1 MAEDVVKK
9 RYWFAS
15 IVFLA
20 AFLAVP
26 VVGFFITDGIAERG
40 QWGDFF
46 GGSLNPLLTFLTFV
60 GLLYTIFLQQ
70 RELSLSREEL
80 SLTREE
86 LKRSSDALESQ
97 NESLAQQRFENTLF
111 SMIGVLNQIIEKM
124 DTQHESYE
132 GISKSYNG
140 RDCFTYFQNSI
151 SNIYRHRSWND
162 EPNYEEEAGD
172 IYGDRRRVIEYPHDL
187 QRCSDAY
194 EHFFKRGRSDLAHYF
209 RVLYNILRYIDSSQF
224 KDDIYP
230 KIVRAQ
236 LSDQEL
242 FVIFYNCLSPVGRNF
257 CRYTSKFHL
266 FDNLNVADLLHA
278 DHVSFAPE
286 GSFGPEERETRLS
299 S

>member
-1 MAEDVVKK
+1 MAEDIVKK
-9 RYWFAS
+9 RYWFLAF
-15 IVFLA
+15 VFVSAL
-20 AFLAVP
+20 LSVP
-26 VVGFFITDGIAERG
+26 IFGFFLTDGVAQRG

-46 GGSLNPLLTFLTFV
+46 GGSLNPLLTFLTFL
-60 GLLYTIFLQQ
+60 GLLYTILLQR

-124 DTQHESYE
+124 DTQYNSYD
-132 GISKSYNG
+132 GTTKSYNG
-140 RDCFTYFQNSI
+140 RDCFTNFQSDI
-151 SNIYRHRSWND
+151 SSVYARRSWND
-162 EPNYEEEAGD
+162 EPYYEEGSDD
-172 IYGDRRRVIEYPHDL
+172 IYGDRRKIIEYPHDL

-194 EHFFKRGRSDLAHYF
+194 MHFFKRGRSDLSHYF

-224 KDDIYP
+224 NDDIYP

-242 FVIFYNCLSPVGRNF
+242 FVIFYNCLSPIGYNFGR
-257 CRYTSKFHL
+257 YASKFRL
-266 FDNLNVADLLHA
+266 FDNLNAADLLHPG
-278 DHVSFAPE
+278 HIEFAPE
-286 GSFGPEERETRLS
+286 GAFGLVES
-299 S
+299 